1 MQNEGS
7 VCQLSRHMYLCENS
21 SRVPGLVW
29 VCQSGRSRPGRSKS
43 LLGNCASLEKGTFLK
58 PASKLVWTSMAG
70 RSHFKAI
77 FFFLGSLHNFSSH
90 LFINHLNPGPLMVE
104 SLHLNGKGHVY
115 SITNTGFHRSQQY
128 QPCTYGI
135 NSIVWVI
142 HSLSFRSVRF
152 S

>member
-1 MQNEGS
+1 MQNEGP
-7 VCQLSRHMYLCENS
+7 VCQLSRHMYLCEF
-21 SRVPGLVW
+21 P
-29 VCQSGRSRPGRSKS
+29 RPEFLDSFGYAPKWAQPPWYKS

-70 RSHFKAI
+70 RSHFKA